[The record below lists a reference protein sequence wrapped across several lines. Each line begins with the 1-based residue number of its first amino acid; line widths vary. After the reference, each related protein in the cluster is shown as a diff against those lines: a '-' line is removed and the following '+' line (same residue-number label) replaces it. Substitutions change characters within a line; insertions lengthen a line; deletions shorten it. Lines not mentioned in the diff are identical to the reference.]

1 MLCSLPRHPELAAAT
16 PPRLRRMPDSF
27 GLAGPLAK
35 AEAFAAASRPAT
47 IAAAAAAAAAIGGG
61 GTDTDT
67 GGGTHAGPG
76 TSACGG
82 CHRGGGRRGPGSA
95 VGIGPTPPRAIAG
108 AIDPAVEAAMV
119 AELRRGSM
127 VKVPPCSARARL
139 LRHTLRARLAA
150 PGSSDTPRWDDRPPT
165 KSAFAFLL
173 TLHLHLHILLT
184 TTTTTY
190 YADCLTLALTLA
202 LTLDHLGAG
211 WTRRWARTTARSSR
225 RNLPRTSRRTSS
237 NLSSREAPPR
247 PLPCTSAPASTARRA
262 LACVPDPNPR

>member
-139 LRHTLRARLAA
+139 LRQPSGRAWRLRAAA
-150 PGSSDTPRWDDRPPT
+150 THPGGMTAPLQSQ
-165 KSAFAFLL
+165 
-173 TLHLHLHILLT
+173 HLHFYSLCICICIF
-184 TTTTTY
+184 Y
-190 YADCLTLALTLA
+190 S
-202 LTLDHLGAG
+202 
-211 WTRRWARTTARSSR
+211 RRLRLRTT
-225 RNLPRTSRRTSS
+225 L
-237 NLSSREAPPR
+237 
-247 PLPCTSAPASTARRA
+247 TA
-262 LACVPDPNPR
+262 